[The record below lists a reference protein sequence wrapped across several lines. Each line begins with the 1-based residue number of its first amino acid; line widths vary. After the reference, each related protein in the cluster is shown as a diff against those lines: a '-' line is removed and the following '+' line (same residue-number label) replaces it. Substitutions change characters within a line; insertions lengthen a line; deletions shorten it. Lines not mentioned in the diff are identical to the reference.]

1 MCYLCRVIKRSLK
14 LLNMKVSELK
24 RLLTAAGC
32 FMEKQKTNHE
42 WWVNPKN
49 GQHFAIPRHQ
59 SEEVSKGLLSRIK
72 KEAGL
77 DD

>member
-1 MCYLCRVIKRSLK
+1 M
-14 LLNMKVSELK
+14 
-24 RLLTAAGC
+24 LTEAGC